1 MTTRFEAKEMKQLIN
16 AVYEISQQLSPE
28 KIQSIASKINQA
40 TIKITVGELSGLV
53 STQVAFRSLSELVEA
68 WKNTKVNAGELAA
81 MLLASS
87 NAIKQIAAEQSIDL
101 VWTGPTTPFV
111 STRLTEQAL
120 LDVITAAQKE
130 LFITSFVT
138 YDVAIILNSLNEA
151 CNRGVVVSIL
161 LELSHDQGG
170 KVSIDGIGRMKTI
183 VPQALLYSWQ
193 DKTDVFINGSVHA
206 KVAVADEHICF
217 ITSANLTGNAME
229 KNMEAGVLITGGEIP
244 KLMHNHL
251 RSLVDVKIISQ
262 A

>member
-1 MTTRFEAKEMKQLIN
+1 MNTQFEAQEMKRLID
-16 AVYEISQQLSPE
+16 AVYAISRQLSPE
-28 KIQSIASKINQA
+28 KTQSIASKIFQA
-40 TIKITVGELSGLV
+40 TSKMTASEISGLV
-53 STQVAFRSLSELVEA
+53 GTQVALRSLDELMEA
-68 WKNTKVNAGELAA
+68 WKNTKVSSGELVA
-81 MLLASS
+81 MLLSSS
-87 NAIKQIAAEQSIDL
+87 NAIKQIASEQSIDL

-111 STRLTEQAL
+111 STRRTEQAL
-120 LDVITAAQKE
+120 LQVIDAAQKE

-138 YDVAIILNSLNEA
+138 YDVASILNSLNKA

-170 KVSIDGIGRMKTI
+170 NVSIDGIGRMKAL
-183 VPQALLYSWQ
+183 VHQALLYAWR
-193 DKTDVFINGSVHA
+193 DKTDVFTNGSVHA